1 MSQKTITI
9 NGTEYDALTG
19 LPIAKATDNHNQ
31 VDTPAVQHQETSKS
45 HPAHA
50 VHHQTQKSNTLN
62 RQVVQKSAPVIQP
75 KAQNIQRSSHITKFA
90 AHPSG
95 ATQKPARPTMD
106 IAHVAHPMAQ
116 KAHAQMAAK
125 KSSDIKLAPKPSS
138 VIKQEAITQ
147 ALDNAP
153 KAHLASK
160 QKTSRRF
167 SRTASVMSASIA
179 VLLLAGYFT
188 YLNMPHLSVRVA
200 AAQAGIN
207 ASYPEYNPDGYSLSG
222 PIAYSQG
229 EVDMKFASNSG
240 PQNFSIKQSK
250 TSWDSS
256 AVQENY
262 VKQKWGDDYMP
273 YSERGLTIY
282 AHDGNAVWV
291 NNGILYTIEGDAP
304 LSSSQIRSLATSL

>member
-1 MSQKTITI
+1 MSQQTITI
-9 NGTEYDALTG
+9 NGTAYDAQTG
-19 LPIAKATDNHNQ
+19 LPIAKANNQ
-31 VDTPAVQHQETSKS
+31 ADSSTVKS
-45 HPAHA
+45 HSAPKSQPAHA
-50 VHHQTQKSNTLN
+50 IHQQTQKSHTLN
-62 RQVVQKSAPVIQP
+62 RRVVKNNAPIIKSPTH
-75 KAQNIQRSSHITKFA
+75 QNIRCSSQITKFA
-90 AHPSG
+90 PHPSG
-95 ATQKPARPTMD
+95 APQQVARPTMD

-116 KAHAQMAAK
+116 KAHVQMAAA
-125 KSSDIKLAPKPSS
+125 KSSAAPAAPKPSAM
-138 VIKQEAITQ
+138 IKQEAISK
-147 ALDNAP
+147 ALNDTSSV
-153 KAHLASK
+153 KTISK
-160 QKTSRRF
+160 QKTSRKF
-167 SRTASVMSASIA
+167 SRTASIMSASIA

-207 ASYPEYNPDGYSLSG
+207 ASYPEYNPDGYSLAG

-273 YSERGLTIY
+273 YSEHGLTIY

-291 NNGILYTIEGDAP
+291 NGGILYTIEGDAP
-304 LSSSQIRSLATSL
+304 LSASQIRSLATSM

>member
-9 NGTEYDALTG
+9 NGTVYDAQTG
-19 LPIAKATDNHNQ
+19 LPITKAAANE
-31 VDTPAVQHQETSKS
+31 ASTSTES
-45 HPAHA
+45 RNTHPAHA
-50 VHHQTQKSNTLN
+50 VHQKTQKSSTLN
-62 RQVVQKSAPVIQP
+62 RHVVKNSAPVIKAPTQTRQP
-75 KAQNIQRSSHITKFA
+75 IQRSSQITRFA
-90 AHPSG
+90 PHPSG
-95 ATQKPARPTMD
+95 ATQPAVRPTMD
-106 IAHVAHPMAQ
+106 IAHVAHPIAQ

-125 KSSDIKLAPKPSS
+125 SAPAAAPKPSNL
-138 VIKQEAITQ
+138 IKQEAISD
-147 ALDNAP
+147 ALHNAP
-153 KAHLASK
+153 SVHGASK
-160 QKTSRRF
+160 QKSPRRF

-207 ASYPEYNPDGYSLSG
+207 ASYPEYNPDGYSLAG

-250 TSWDSS
+250 TNWDSS

-273 YSERGLTIY
+273 YSEHGLTIY

-291 NNGILYTIEGDAP
+291 NGGILYTIEGDAP
-304 LSSSQIRSLATSL
+304 LSASQIRSLATSM

>member
-1 MSQKTITI
+1 MQ
-9 NGTEYDALTG
+9 
-19 LPIAKATDNHNQ
+19 
-31 VDTPAVQHQETSKS
+31 
-45 HPAHA
+45 
-50 VHHQTQKSNTLN
+50 
-62 RQVVQKSAPVIQP
+62 
-75 KAQNIQRSSHITKFA
+75 QNIQRSSQITKFA
-90 AHPSG
+90 PHPSG
-95 ATQKPARPTMD
+95 ATQKPVRPVMD

-125 KSSDIKLAPKPSS
+125 SAEAKLAPKPSNI
-138 VIKQEAITQ
+138 IKQEAIAQ
-147 ALDNAP
+147 ALNNAP
-153 KAHLASK
+153 KAHTASK
-160 QKTSRRF
+160 QKKTRKF
-167 SRTASVMSASIA
+167 SRMASIMSASIA

-207 ASYPEYNPDGYSLSG
+207 ATYPEYNPDGYSLSG
-222 PIAYSQG
+222 PVAYSQG

-262 VKQKWGDDYMP
+262 VKQKWGDNYMP

-291 NNGILYTIEGDAP
+291 NNGILYTIEGNAP
-304 LSSSQIRSLATSL
+304 LSSSQIRSLATSM